1 MVKVFLKK
9 DVTKIGFAGEI
20 VNVSEGYA
28 SNFLIPQKL
37 GVLVTSLNEVGLSK
51 KVKEVV
57 NRKEAVKTKTSMLA
71 EKIKSIK
78 LSIKTKVHDDNK
90 LYGSISASDIVD
102 LLAKEGVVVSKNQV
116 IFDSHIKSVGTFEV
130 TIKLSNS
137 LQPKLTLKVQPL

>member
-1 MVKVFLKK
+1 MVRVFLKK

-37 GVLVTSLNEVGLSK
+37 GVLVTSLNESGLSK

-71 EKIKSIK
+71 EKIKNIK
-78 LSIKTKVHDDNK
+78 LTIKTKVHDDNK
-90 LYGSISASDIVD
+90 LYGSISAADIVD
-102 LLAKEGVVVSKNQV
+102 LLSKEGVSVSKSQV

-137 LQPKLTLKVQPL
+137 LQPKLTLKVQSL